1 MLTAAELAA
10 IQATQL
16 LTLTEACT
24 IQHRTLTSDGAGG
37 WTDSWTTATTVCRV
51 APVGAD
57 EAVLAGQQR
66 IKADWKITLPANTV
80 IDDADRL
87 AVGSRVFEVVGV
99 MGPETRESARVVL
112 VVLR

>member
-24 IQHRTLTSDGAGG
+24 IQHRALTSDGAGG
-37 WTDSWTTATTVCRV
+37 WTDSWTDTTTVCRV

-66 IKADWKITLPANTV
+66 IKADWKITLPAGTV
-80 IDDADRL
+80 VVDSDRL
-87 AVGSRVFEVVGV
+87 AVGGRAFEVVGV
-99 MGPETRESARVVL
+99 LGPETRETARVILAVA
-112 VVLR
+112 R